1 MKNRRG
7 KHDVEEE
14 EEEEDDYVR
23 KRRKYQ
29 NSARFIDEEAEDDSD
44 EEEEGESEDGYDDL
58 IDDSPGIDD
67 LPEEDGGRHRGPM
80 HMLPPHQ
87 EDYEDI
93 EAIERRVEERYR
105 NISVDY
111 HEEETTE
118 IAQQSLL
125 PSFSDPRMWLVKCA
139 IGRERETAVCL
150 IRKYMHTGS
159 ELQIKSAIALDHL
172 KNYIYV
178 EAYKEA
184 HVREACKG
192 LSNILNQKITLVPI
206 KEMGDVLSVES
217 RVIDLARDTWVK
229 MKVGIYKGDL
239 AKVVNV
245 DNVRQRVTVKLIP
258 RIDLQALANKLEGRQ
273 AVIKKAFVPP
283 PRFMRVDE
291 ARKLHIRVDYKRD
304 AFGEQFIAIGGK
316 MFKDGFYYKTVAIK
330 SISAQNIKPTF
341 DELEKFY
348 KPGESGDGFFASRKK
363 HNFIN
368 EHGKFH
374 KLGESGDGF
383 FASRKKH
390 NFIKGD
396 VIVISK
402 GDLKNLKGWV
412 EKVDGDNVLIR
423 PKEHG
428 LTETIAVNIMQLC
441 KYFELGN
448 HVKVVSG
455 AQEGVTG
462 MVVHAEEHVLTLI
475 SDVTKE
481 EIRVFADDAVE
492 SSEVT
497 TGVTRIG
504 DYEVHDRGGG
514 LRSNGWGGRGSRD
527 ALSGVKSGNS
537 ENQKAANSKGGR
549 RRLDALCG
557 ATVKVHQGPYKG
569 HRGRVIGVQGTSVRL
584 ELESQMMP
592 IIVDRNYI
600 SDNVAVTPYRDTS
613 RYGMGS
619 ETPMHRSQTPL
630 HPIMTP
636 MRDPG
641 DWKTTTCS
649 GYTTTAAATIINV
662 PVEGLK

>member
-1 MKNRRG
+1 MTSRRG
-7 KHDVEEE
+7 KHNVEEE
-14 EEEEDDYVR
+14 EEEEEEYER
-23 KRRKYQ
+23 KRRRFQ
-29 NSARFIDEEAEDDSD
+29 NSARFFDEDVEVVSD
-44 EEEEGESEDGYDDL
+44 EEEEEVSEEGYDDF
-58 IDDSPGIDD
+58 IDESPGIDD
-67 LPEEDGGRHRGPM
+67 LPEEDGGKHQGPLRM
-80 HMLPPHQ
+80 PPPYQ
-87 EDYEDI
+87 QDYEDL
-93 EAIERRVEERYR
+93 EAIERSIQERYR

-111 HEEETTE
+111 HEEETTK
-118 IAQQSLL
+118 IVQQSLL
-125 PSFSDPRMWLVKCA
+125 PSVRDPKMWLVKCA

-192 LSNILNQKITLVPI
+192 LSNILNQKIMLVPI
-206 KEMGDVLSVES
+206 KEMADVLSVES
-217 RVIDLARDTWVK
+217 KVLDLARDTWVK

-239 AKVVNV
+239 AKVVDV

-273 AVIKKAFVPP
+273 GVIKKAFVPP

-291 ARKLHIRVDYKRD
+291 ARKLHIRVEHKRD
-304 AFGEQFIAIGGK
+304 AYGEHFIAIGGK

-330 SISAQNIKPTF
+330 SINAQNIKPTF
-341 DELEKFY
+341 DELEKFHKPGKSGDGFFAGRKKHNFINELGKFH
-348 KPGESGDGFFASRKK
+348 KPGESGDGFFVSRK
-363 HNFIN
+363 
-368 EHGKFH
+368 E
-374 KLGESGDGF
+374 
-383 FASRKKH
+383 H

-396 VIVISK
+396 VIIITK

-423 PKEHG
+423 PKEQG

-455 AQEGVTG
+455 AQEGATG
-462 MVVHAEEHVLTLI
+462 MVVDAEENVLTLI
-475 SDVTKE
+475 TDVTKE

-492 SSEVT
+492 SSEVAS
-497 TGVTRIG
+497 GVSNG
-504 DYEVHDRGGG
+504 RGG
-514 LRSNGWGGRGSRD
+514 SGSRD

-537 ENQKAANSKGGR
+537 ENQKAANGRGGR
-549 RRLDALCG
+549 RRLDSLCG
-557 ATVKVHQGPYKG
+557 ATVKVRQGPYKG

-600 SDNVAVTPYRDTS
+600 SDNVAVTPYRDAS

-619 ETPMHRSQTPL
+619 ETPMHPSQTPL

-636 MRDPG
+636 MRDRG
-641 DWKTTTCS
+641 
-649 GYTTTAAATIINV
+649 ATPIHDGMTNLCFT
-662 PVEGLK
+662 EH